1 MFFLLFGLL
10 FLWGIRNW
18 TNWVVPIILLNM
30 DWTEIKG
37 APFIRPLVHDG
48 SSNLLDEIS
57 WETPHLL
64 LFYCILCIWNEDND
78 ELRHYEW
85 DQDLERAQNVAKING
100 WSNGIPCPQKTY
112 REMKQSL
119 RDFESLTRDTWR
131 LRPAESFYLMNSQN
145 MLKII
150 WRQGLCLSG
159 LLPFSTYFQL
169 KVLMSTEPK
178 GKKKKNYMPCGK
190 GRWLHYYGG
199 TCIFLSC
206 QQSSW
211 APRTCS
217 E

>member
-1 MFFLLFGLL
+1 
-10 FLWGIRNW
+10 
-18 TNWVVPIILLNM
+18 VVSIILLNM
-30 DWTEIKG
+30 GCTEIKET
-37 APFIRPLVHDG
+37 PFIRALVSDG

-78 ELRHYEW
+78 ELRHYYEW
-85 DQDLERAQNVAKING
+85 DQDLERAENLSQNVAKINS
-100 WSNGIPCPQKTY
+100 WSNGIPRPQKTCG
-112 REMKQSL
+112 EMKQSL
-119 RDFESLTRDTWR
+119 QDFESLTRDMWR

-150 WRQGLCLSG
+150 WRQGLCLSC
-159 LLPFSTYFQL
+159 LLPFSSFFQL

-178 GKKKKNYMPCGK
+178 GKKKKNYMPRGN
-190 GRWLHYYGG
+190 GRWLHYFGG